1 MRFLDAISN
10 CWGSLYRTRTTIM
23 RQIDCIICNEGL
35 FINFLSLAGWIHN
48 RELDT
53 FRYSRLLKCKIQV
66 STWVSCTA
74 QGRIKCLL
82 GFIELSKPC
91 LTSGVLHLMQNPSP
105 YVYVFITNTTLR
117 INTGDIYIIQ
127 K

>member
-23 RQIDCIICNEGL
+23 RQIDSIMCNEGL

-53 FRYSRLLKCKIQV
+53 FRYCHLLKCKIQA
-66 STWVSCTA
+66 STWVLCTA
-74 QGRIKCLL
+74 QGRIQCLL
-82 GFIELSKPC
+82 GFTELSKSR
-91 LTSGVLHLMQNPSP
+91 LTSEVLHLM
-105 YVYVFITNTTLR
+105 
-117 INTGDIYIIQ
+117 
-127 K
+127 